1 MVFMAGFF
9 YGNLRMTEKTMS
21 ITETHPDHLIRSARL
36 APSLGIGRTTLWR
49 WVKEGVFPAPV
60 KLSDRVTVW
69 RVGDVRE
76 WLQSKSQA

>member
-1 MVFMAGFF
+1 
-9 YGNLRMTEKTMS
+9 MTEKMMT
-21 ITETHPDHLIRSARL
+21 IAEVPADHLIRSARL

-60 KLSDRVTVW
+60 RLSGRVTAW

-76 WLQSKSQA
+76 WLQSKAQA